1 MNPFEDRSKLPL
13 YGVIVVLV
21 GLVLYFWWSKP
32 EPAPVGEATGQEVTV
47 QQASPTKGMLVIQV
61 AGAVYKPGVFT
72 LEEGARVKDAVE
84 KAQGM
89 LPLADDS
96 SINLAAKIT
105 DGQKI
110 YIPFKKEKMP
120 ATTPE
125 ANAFS
130 NQTSGATSSNPT
142 AKINI
147 NTATSDELDK
157 LPGVGPATAAKI
169 IEYREQNGPFA
180 TIEDLKKVKGIG
192 DKKFEDLKD
201 YITVN

>member
-1 MNPFEDRSKLPL
+1 MNLFEERSKLPL
-13 YGVIVVLV
+13 YGLIAVLV
-21 GLVLYFWWSKP
+21 GLILYFWWTRP
-32 EPAPVGEATGQEVTV
+32 EPVPIQEATEVKAKVQEDENHGIIVV
-47 QQASPTKGMLVIQV
+47 HV
-61 AGAVYKPGVFT
+61 AGAVYKPGVYN
-72 LEEGARVKDAVE
+72 LKEGSRIKDAVE
-84 KAQGM
+84 IAQGM

-110 YIPFKKEKMP
+110 YIPFKNEKMP
-120 ATTPE
+120 ATTP
-125 ANAFS
+125 NGFS
-130 NQTSGATSSNPT
+130 NQSSGATSSNPA

-147 NTATSDELDK
+147 NTATGEELDK

-169 IEYREQNGPFA
+169 IEYREQNGAFA
-180 TIEDLKKVKGIG
+180 AIEDLKKVKGIG